1 MAGKSEI
8 IKRSLD
14 SQVADILRRRIV
26 SGELANGARLTE
38 MALAAE
44 FGLSRGPIRAALQQ
58 LANEQLVRQKPYS
71 HWEVRRLTKQ
81 DVWELNTLRSTLEA
95 LAARLAAQN
104 IDAAGAD
111 ALRTALG
118 RLREA
123 CAAGDRDRITD
134 ADFDLHRTI
143 VELARHERL
152 RQAYLLLEQQVR
164 MLIIAVNAPF
174 SDLRIVDR
182 SHDAMIEAICQGDSR
197 LAERLVANHNAALD
211 DAMLN
216 GAENL
221 PSRPAPHPT
230 SGPKAP
236 AGHPRSAKPASR
248 KSGGAHRRSRTR

>member
-1 MAGKSEI
+1 MTGKAEI

-14 SQVADILRRRIV
+14 AQVADVLRRRIV

-38 MALAAE
+38 VALATE

-71 HWEVRRLTKQ
+71 HWEVRRLTQQ
-81 DVWELNTLRSTLEA
+81 DVWELNTLRSALEA
-95 LAARLAAQN
+95 LAAKLAARN
-104 IDAAGAD
+104 IDPAGA
-111 ALRTALG
+111 ASLRSALARLRT
-118 RLREA
+118 A
-123 CAAGDRDRITD
+123 CAAGDRDQITN

-152 RQAYLLLEQQVR
+152 RQSYLLLEQQVR
-164 MLIIAVNAPF
+164 MLIIAVNAPL

-197 LAERLVANHNAALD
+197 LAEQLVANHNAALD

-216 GAENL
+216 GARGL
-221 PSRPAPHPT
+221 SKAAASRPTATKKRAPKLPT
-230 SGPKAP
+230 PKITRK
-236 AGHPRSAKPASR
+236 AGQAA
-248 KSGGAHRRSRTR
+248 RRVARPG